1 MKSEK
6 TEPIKTVLTI
16 VVGFGILFLITRLSV
31 FLYTALI
38 IGAAGLVSTYLAR
51 LIDMCWMKLAYVL
64 SFIVPNILL
73 TVIFYLF
80 LFPLALLSKISKK
93 NDPLLLSNKLKS
105 TFTSTTKKFTPASF
119 EKPW

>member
-1 MKSEK
+1 MKTNKS
-6 TEPIKTVLTI
+6 EPIKTVLTI
-16 VVGFGILFLITRLSV
+16 VVGFGILFLVTRLPG

-38 IGAAGLVSTYLAR
+38 IGAAGLVSSYLAR
-51 LIDMCWMKLAYVL
+51 LIDFCWMKLAYVL

-93 NDPLLLSNKLKS
+93 KDPLILSNKLKS
-105 TFTSTTKKFTPASF
+105 TFVSTNKKFTAADF